1 MSATQVEAL
10 RTLLPE
16 SVTAPTRARIA
27 RALFLRAARTLP
39 VGALTVEL
47 PDGSTAVRG
56 GPGSPTLT
64 VHRED
69 FFHRLGAHGR
79 IGFGE
84 AYMAGDWSA
93 DDLPGALAAFAA
105 SLDRLAPAPFRRIG
119 RLLDRRLPSHEENT
133 LAGAA
138 QNISRHYD
146 LSNELFALFL
156 DETMTYSCAVFE
168 PGDTLET
175 AQRRKY
181 EALAELADVGPS
193 HDVLEI
199 GTGWGGMAMHLA
211 ETRGCRVTSVTISR
225 AQAELAR
232 ERIAAAGLDGLIDVV
247 LCDYREVEGSFDR
260 IVSVEMFE
268 AVGERYWRTFFGC
281 CDRYLRPGGAVG
293 MQTITMP
300 HRRYR
305 LTRRTYGWVHKYIF
319 PGGLIPSPEAL
330 DRAVRAGS
338 GLHVDAVSEIGPFYA
353 TTLQMWRE
361 RFMARADDVAELGF
375 DGTFRRMWEFYL
387 AYCEAGFA
395 TGALGN
401 VQLRLARREARRPA
415 GLGHRRVE
423 RDRRGP
429 GAGARPARLPRGRER
444 PPGGEARGA
453 RPARARGAARRH
465 GPRGGDRRRGADP
478 HRAGRDRRP
487 HPLRRLLA
495 PVHRR
500 RLGLRRA
507 AKPL

>member
-47 PDGSTAVRG
+47 PDGSTAVKG

-181 EALAELADVGPS
+181 EALAELADVGAS

-247 LCDYREVEGSFDR
+247 LCDYREVEGRFDR

-401 VQLRLARREARRPA
+401 VQLRLVRQ
-415 GLGHRRVE
+415 
-423 RDRRGP
+423 
-429 GAGARPARLPRGRER
+429 
-444 PPGGEARGA
+444 
-453 RPARARGAARRH
+453 
-465 GPRGGDRRRGADP
+465 
-478 HRAGRDRRP
+478 
-487 HPLRRLLA
+487 
-495 PVHRR
+495 
-500 RLGLRRA
+500 
-507 AKPL
+507 